1 MSTRRYSAAAKKTQQ
16 SSGAK
21 KTKEL
26 ATKES
31 ETKGEAVLSPAKTTR
46 TPASPISTHSGASPV
61 KRPLSTSKGS
71 SAKRKAK
78 PDHAASSRGLEVKAR
93 RLEPDSDE
101 DLFMLPQHE
110 RKHERKFASA
120 VAVKGKQDGRGK
132 AKASSAAEKTASNS
146 KKRGQKS
153 GGGQAETG
161 QDTSDFETGNGENAG
176 TKRSVTPAESL
187 GHGGKRKSMP
197 KAGQSLLSMFAQDKE
212 MDLQLQRAQEIEE
225 RAAEEEAREKQEEL
239 VHFHAAGS
247 RMARELAPSIPGKM
261 SNACTQRTGKD
272 KRAELMEKAAWLKDL
287 TKRKSQRGKQNQQSD
302 SESDDGEEE
311 AVLQNCYFPAK
322 MYLQDQLKAHNFDVI
337 QFLHDEPAKATNQD
351 RFDAMMMRESIGRD
365 TLDAKE
371 KKKVMKVVRGML
383 KEYSEYVLEPS
394 EQSTEVAIAEG

>member
-1 MSTRRYSAAAKKTQQ
+1 MAPRRYSAAAKKTQQ
-16 SSGAK
+16 SSGVK
-21 KTKEL
+21 KTTEL

-31 ETKGEAVLSPAKTTR
+31 ETKAGAVLSPAKATRCTR

-110 RKHERKFASA
+110 RKH

-146 KKRGQKS
+146 KKRGQKT

-161 QDTSDFETGNGENAG
+161 QDTSDFQTDKGVNAG
-176 TKRSVTPAESL
+176 TKRSATPAESL

-225 RAAEEEAREKQEEL
+225 RAVSVRE
-239 VHFHAAGS
+239 
-247 RMARELAPSIPGKM
+247 
-261 SNACTQRTGKD
+261 
-272 KRAELMEKAAWLKDL
+272 
-287 TKRKSQRGKQNQQSD
+287 RG
-302 SESDDGEEE
+302 
-311 AVLQNCYFPAK
+311 
-322 MYLQDQLKAHNFDVI
+322 
-337 QFLHDEPAKATNQD
+337 
-351 RFDAMMMRESIGRD
+351 
-365 TLDAKE
+365 
-371 KKKVMKVVRGML
+371 VV
-383 KEYSEYVLEPS
+383 
-394 EQSTEVAIAEG
+394 AD

>member
-1 MSTRRYSAAAKKTQQ
+1 MAPRRYSAAAKKTQQ

-21 KTKEL
+21 KTTEL

-31 ETKGEAVLSPAKTTR
+31 ETKADAVLSPAKATR

-78 PDHAASSRGLEVKAR
+78 PAHAASPQGLKIKAR

-101 DLFMLPQHE
+101 DLFVLPKKQE
-110 RKHERKFASA
+110 TKSPSA
-120 VAVKGKQDGRGK
+120 AAVKGKQDGKAK

-161 QDTSDFETGNGENAG
+161 QDTSDFQTDKGVNAG
-176 TKRSVTPAESL
+176 TKRSATPAESL
-187 GHGGKRKSMP
+187 GHEDKRKSMP

-225 RAAEEEAREKQEEL
+225 RAAEEEAREKQEEV
-239 VHFHAAGS
+239 VHFHATGS
-247 RMARELAPSIPGKM
+247 RAARELASSSPGKM
-261 SNACTQRTGKD
+261 SNACTQRTGRD
-272 KRAELMEKAAWLKDL
+272 KRAELMENAAWLKDL

-371 KKKVMKVVRGML
+371 KKKVMKVVQGML
-383 KEYSEYVLEPS
+383 KEYSQYVLEPS
-394 EQSTEVAIAEG
+394 EQSTDVAIAEG